1 MGKGIAGHI
10 NSISVASEP
19 SCPDPPR
26 PRRDWL
32 LSGIIPDMADPKGGK
47 GKTTAKP
54 DVPMHTRLLNQTI
67 EVAETI
73 AYAGIAVFLAV
84 TSVALLVL
92 TASKLV
98 ALFTGETAD
107 VALEI
112 LDTLLLVFIVVELL
126 YAVRITVAKREL
138 LAEPFL
144 LAGIIASI
152 KEIIVLSVKAA
163 ETAGKGAEF
172 RDQMIE
178 IGGLGVLVLLLGL
191 TAFLLRRKEREPGEG
206 EQGSPYTRDEPEPPK
221 G

>member
-1 MGKGIAGHI
+1 
-10 NSISVASEP
+10 
-19 SCPDPPR
+19 
-26 PRRDWL
+26 
-32 LSGIIPDMADPKGGK
+32 MADASNNGPDSR
-47 GKTTAKP
+47 AKP
-54 DVPMHTRLLNQTI
+54 KVPLHTRLLNQTI

-73 AYAGIAVFLAV
+73 AYAGIAIFLAI
-84 TSVALLVL
+84 TAIALLVL
-92 TASKLV
+92 TAGNLV
-98 ALFTGETAD
+98 SLFTEDTAS
-107 VALEI
+107 VALEV

-163 ETAGKGAEF
+163 ETVGTGAEF

-178 IGGLGVLVLLLGL
+178 IGALGVLVLLLGL

-206 EQGSPYTRDEPEPPK
+206 DAGDPYTRDEPEQP
-221 G
+221 GQ

>member
-1 MGKGIAGHI
+1 MTEPKRDDGK
-10 NSISVASEP
+10 S
-19 SCPDPPR
+19 D
-26 PRRDWL
+26 
-32 LSGIIPDMADPKGGK
+32 
-47 GKTTAKP
+47 AKP
-54 DVPMHTRLLNQTI
+54 EVPLHTRLLNETI

-73 AYAGIAVFLAV
+73 AYAGIAIFLAV
-84 TSVALLVL
+84 TSVALLIL
-92 TASKLV
+92 TGSKLV
-98 ALFTGETAD
+98 ALFTGDTAN
-107 VALEI
+107 VALEV

-126 YAVRITVAKREL
+126 FAVRVTVAKREL

-178 IGGLGVLVLLLGL
+178 IGSLGVLVLLLGI

-206 EQGSPYTRDEPEPPK
+206 DESDPYTRDEPDRGQQK
-221 G
+221 GADGTRRA